1 MKIELANLFSE
12 DASQPW
18 ETVGE
23 GVKRKVLT
31 YEASLMLVKVS
42 FEVGSVGALHQH
54 VHTQMSYVESGVFE
68 VVVGDEQRVLKAGDT
83 FYAPSNVWHGVV
95 CQEAGVLLDVFTP
108 MREDF
113 V

>member
-1 MKIELANLFSE
+1 MTPASTDFFLQD
-12 DASQPW
+12 DAQPW
-18 ETVGE
+18 QTVGE
-23 GVKRKVLT
+23 GIRRKVLT

-42 FEVGSVGALHQH
+42 FEAGSVGALHQH

-68 VVVGDEQRVLKAGDT
+68 VVVGDEQRALKAGDT
-83 FYAPSNVWHGVV
+83 FYAPSNVWHGVF